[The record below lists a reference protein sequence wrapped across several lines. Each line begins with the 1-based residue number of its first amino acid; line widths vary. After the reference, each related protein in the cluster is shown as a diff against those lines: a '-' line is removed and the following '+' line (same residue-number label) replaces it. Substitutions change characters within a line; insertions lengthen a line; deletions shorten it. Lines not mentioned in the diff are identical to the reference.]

1 MSADDLIALL
11 DRNLTLE
18 PVRSV
23 GQVAVPGAEPK
34 IIYASMHYNPPT
46 AVNHL
51 VSSPAPVPKIDYT
64 EVLQY
69 LQHHTIDTSGLS
81 DAQLELFK
89 NVSEPQRM
97 ELLQFW
103 GIAPP
108 KKGATPEFTT
118 TSVEQERTLANLR
131 WEQMQEDE
139 AMAQLQAEASAAIAQ
154 QQLESD
160 TVMSQDSN
168 PPLTPVSVSVQ
179 LNDSSWIQTS
189 PINYMEPYMMSG
201 YEEMARR
208 EYEESARNEILA
220 ERVAQIKD
228 LGNARPTTT
237 APGVGIRTT
246 FNQSHS
252 DPVYNMGMGAISN
265 GGFMTVADWR
275 RRQDQEAEMA
285 RHRQQQQE
293 EMANQYGRLSSS
305 W

>member
-118 TSVEQERTLANLR
+118 TTVEQERTLANLR

-139 AMAQLQAEASAAIAQ
+139 AMAQLQAEASAAISQ

-189 PINYMEPYMMSG
+189 PVNYMEPYMMSG

-208 EYEESARNEILA
+208 SWQCSAYYHC
-220 ERVAQIKD
+220 
-228 LGNARPTTT
+228 
-237 APGVGIRTT
+237 
-246 FNQSHS
+246 S
-252 DPVYNMGMGAISN
+252 
-265 GGFMTVADWR
+265 R
-275 RRQDQEAEMA
+275 RRYSHDI
-285 RHRQQQQE
+285 
-293 EMANQYGRLSSS
+293 
-305 W
+305 